1 MHRTPAKGSIRP
13 KISTM
18 PRQKSEAAT
27 FLNIYKLLVEKK
39 RLQEELENIDER
51 RQQILQRLAVLEQHV
66 ATLES
71 DAEKMREG
79 TSVDKSST
87 EKSPQPL
94 TSMPTTFETL
104 FLEY

>member
-1 MHRTPAKGSIRP
+1 MHRAPAKGSIRP

-27 FLNIYKLLVEKK
+27 VLNIYKLLVEKK

-66 ATLES
+66 SILES
-71 DAEKMREG
+71 DAAKMREG
-79 TSVDKSST
+79 VSGDQSSA

-94 TSMPTTFETL
+94 TSMPGNFETL